1 MGLIPWK
8 HDGDH
13 SAKRTLKASFDGRAR
28 SQERPWKEQK
38 EGSGRVVE
46 KNQWG
51 LCPGGRGRAAPAT
64 LLVWDS
70 RSQPLSCQMSFLDVA
85 AGDDPVRDA
94 DRRGGGEFVVI

>member
-51 LCPGGRGRAAPAT
+51 LCPGGGDKHTAVPT
-64 LLVWDS
+64 LS
-70 RSQPLSCQMSFLDVA
+70 GAHQQ
-85 AGDDPVRDA
+85 
-94 DRRGGGEFVVI
+94 